1 MFASAWRAARLIFD
15 PAFAGIVLRALGLT
29 LLLFIAL
36 FAAAEW
42 GLAQLPVLGA
52 HWVNVLLEV
61 LAPVL
66 FLMLLFVLG
75 GPVAAI
81 FASLYLDAIA
91 ARIEARDYPNAAPAP
106 GTPLHAALMAGLRL
120 AGVVVA
126 VNFALLPL
134 DIALPGFAELFTLVA
149 NGWLLGRQ
157 YFELAALRHLPR
169 AGADELRRRHGGK
182 ILAAGTL
189 IALLSMIP
197 LVDLFAPLFGAAF
210 MVHLFQRISHP
221 ERQP

>member
-36 FAAAEW
+36 FAATEW
-42 GLAQLPVLGA
+42 GLAQLPMLGA

-66 FLMLLFVLG
+66 FVLLLFVLG

-91 ARIEARDYPNAAPAP
+91 SRIEARDYPDGVRGAGAPLGAM
-106 GTPLHAALMAGLRL
+106 LAAGLRL
-120 AGVVVA
+120 AGLVLA
-126 VNFALLPL
+126 VNLALLPL
-134 DIALPGFAELFTLVA
+134 DVALPGLAELFTLVA

-169 AGADELRRRHGGK
+169 AGADALRRHHGGK

-197 LVDLFAPLFGAAF
+197 LLDLFAPLFGAAF
-210 MVHLFQRISHP
+210 MVHLFQRIASQDRHP
-221 ERQP
+221 